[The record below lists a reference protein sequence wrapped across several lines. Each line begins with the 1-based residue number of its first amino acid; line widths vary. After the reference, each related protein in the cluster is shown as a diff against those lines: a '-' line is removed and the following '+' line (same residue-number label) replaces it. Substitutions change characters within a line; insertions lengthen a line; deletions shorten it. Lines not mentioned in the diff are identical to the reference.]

1 MSERANE
8 TWRDRELLRSWRAGD
23 ARAAD
28 ILFRRYE
35 PRLWKFL
42 HTKIPEHDIPDV
54 IQLIWEGVVR
64 ARDRL
69 EPEPTPERD
78 DARDDADDDEDEDD
92 DEERRAA
99 VRVSFRAYLYGIARR
114 RLYRYYRGRT
124 RRGGAAFDPQI
135 SRLIDVAPSV
145 SKVVAKRARER
156 RLVEATQRL
165 PLDLQVLLEM
175 HYVADL
181 SCTEMARV
189 CELPVGTVKSRLR
202 RAKRQLEEL
211 LESAPSA
218 PL

>member
-1 MSERANE
+1 MSERAND

-28 ILFRRYE
+28 ILYRRYE

-69 EPEPTPERD
+69 VADPNADGE
-78 DARDDADDDEDEDD
+78 DAEAS
-92 DEERRAA
+92 
-99 VRVSFRAYLYGIARR
+99 VNVSFRAYLYGIARR
-114 RLYRYYRGRT
+114 RLYRYYRGKT
-124 RRGGAAFDPQI
+124 RRGGAGSFDPQV
-135 SRLIDVAPSV
+135 SRLIDIAPSV

-165 PLDLQVLLEM
+165 PIDLQVMLEM

-181 SCTEMARV
+181 SCSEISRV
-189 CELPVGTVKSRLR
+189 CEVPVGTVKSRLR

-218 PL
+218 TA

>member
-1 MSERANE
+1 M
-8 TWRDRELLRSWRAGD
+8 
-23 ARAAD
+23 
-28 ILFRRYE
+28 
-35 PRLWKFL
+35 
-42 HTKIPEHDIPDV
+42 
-54 IQLIWEGVVR
+54 
-64 ARDRL
+64 
-69 EPEPTPERD
+69 
-78 DARDDADDDEDEDD
+78 
-92 DEERRAA
+92 
-99 VRVSFRAYLYGIARR
+99 
-114 RLYRYYRGRT
+114 
-124 RRGGAAFDPQI
+124 
-135 SRLIDVAPSV
+135 
-145 SKVVAKRARER
+145 AKRARER